1 MAHVSVKFTTA
12 QRDLAVPPAAI
23 RIPATFKRAALAEVV
38 NHLLG
43 RTDNPLPLDFLID
56 GTLLRS
62 SLAAYLENHGLSAEN
77 ELVLEYLVALPPPT
91 PVAAFHADD
100 WISAVAI
107 ASKDRVVSAGY
118 DGVVRVWDTTDG
130 KTVSK
135 HQVAAGVVPL
145 KAALVLPPSEEQ
157 DASVLRVAVAG
168 MDQKVTIV
176 DMAAKLETDGMAP
189 PRPICELA
197 GHTGAIEALAHVP
210 DLDQLFTAS
219 WDGSIKV
226 FSTKHA
232 DLSSGTAPPA
242 AKKARRDAT
251 PSTTPSL
258 PTIPALG
265 SMYGHHGA
273 VTALSSDAAT
283 RTLFSGGHDHGV
295 RVWDL
300 STHTTVQTMTC
311 EKAVLALAYSSTSR
325 LLASGH
331 ADPIVRLWDVRAK
344 DSTLVRSRLAAHKNQ
359 VVSVAWAPNSAWL
372 LSSASLDGTVKVLD
386 VRSPGQPLH
395 VVAPAVSVPK
405 WQGGKDGEKA
415 PVAKRLCVAW
425 GEGMVAAGGEDCELQ
440 VWRAEESI

>member
-23 RIPATFKRAALAEVV
+23 RIPANFKRAALAEVV

-43 RTDNPLPLDFLID
+43 RSENPLPLDFLID

-62 SLAAYLENHGLSAEN
+62 SLASYLDSHGLSAEN

-107 ASKDRVVSAGY
+107 ASKNRVVSAGY

-145 KAALVLPPSEEQ
+145 KAALVLPSEEQ
-157 DASVLRVAVAG
+157 DAAVLRVAVAG

-176 DMAAKLETDGMAP
+176 DMPTESVTEAMAP
-189 PRPICELA
+189 PRSICELA

-226 FSTKHA
+226 FSTKSA
-232 DLSSGTAPPA
+232 DLSSAAAPPA
-242 AKKARRDAT
+242 AKKARRGTADTAST
-251 PSTTPSL
+251 PAL

-273 VTALSSDAAT
+273 VTALSSDAST

-300 STHTTVQTMTC
+300 ATHTTTQTVTC
-311 EKAVLALAYSSTSR
+311 EKAVLALAYSPTSR

-331 ADPIVRLWDVRAK
+331 ADPVVRLWDVRAK
-344 DSTLVRSRLAAHKNQ
+344 DAALVRSRLHAHKNQ
-359 VVSVAWAPNSAWL
+359 VVSVAWCPGSAWL

-405 WQGGKDGEKA
+405 WVGKDGEKA

-440 VWRAEESI
+440 VWRAEESM

>member
-43 RTDNPLPLDFLID
+43 RTENPLPLDFLID

-62 SLAAYLENHGLSAEN
+62 SLAAYLESHGLSAEN

-107 ASKDRVVSAGY
+107 PSKDRVVSAGY

-145 KAALVLPPSEEQ
+145 KAALILPSEE
-157 DASVLRVAVAG
+157 DAAVLRVAVAG

-176 DMAAKLETDGMAP
+176 DMPTDTDNEAMAP

-226 FSTKHA
+226 FSTKSG
-232 DLSSGTAPPA
+232 DLTSAAAPPA
-242 AKKARRDAT
+242 AKKARRTANTT
-251 PSTTPSL
+251 PSTPSL

-273 VTALSSDAAT
+273 VTALSCDPTT

-300 STHTTVQTMTC
+300 ATHTTVQTMTC
-311 EKAVLALAYSSTSR
+311 EKAVLALAYSPTSR

-331 ADPIVRLWDVRAK
+331 ADPVVRLWDVRAK

-395 VVAPAVSVPK
+395 VVAPAVQVPK
-405 WQGGKDGEKA
+405 WVGKDGEKA

-440 VWRAEESI
+440 VWRAEESM